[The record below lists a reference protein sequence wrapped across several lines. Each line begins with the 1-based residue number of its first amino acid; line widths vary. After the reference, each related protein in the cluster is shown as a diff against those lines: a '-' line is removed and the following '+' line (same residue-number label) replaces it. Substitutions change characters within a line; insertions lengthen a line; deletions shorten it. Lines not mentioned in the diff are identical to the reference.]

1 MKRTEVQPS
10 RGDQEGMD
18 SHPSMWLLSHLIP
31 KGFAHLL
38 LRQMPNLGFVSN
50 ASRGK
55 ELSLDLEIK
64 RQSFIL

>member
-1 MKRTEVQPS
+1 M
-10 RGDQEGMD
+10 G
-18 SHPSMWLLSHLIP
+18 SHPSTGLLSHLIP

-50 ASRGK
+50 ASCGK

-64 RQSFIL
+64 QQGFIP

>member
-1 MKRTEVQPS
+1 
-10 RGDQEGMD
+10 MD
-18 SHPSMWLLSHLIP
+18 GHPSTWLLSHLIP

-64 RQSFIL
+64 QQGFIP